1 MFGFSGLVCT
11 LGFGYIIHNIR
22 KKKNIMINDVSIAQL
37 KTLLDSSD
45 YKVYM

>member
-11 LGFGYIIHNIR
+11 LGFGYIIHSIR
-22 KKKNIMINDVSIAQL
+22 KKNVMINDVSIAQL
-37 KTLLDSSD
+37 KTLLDSLD